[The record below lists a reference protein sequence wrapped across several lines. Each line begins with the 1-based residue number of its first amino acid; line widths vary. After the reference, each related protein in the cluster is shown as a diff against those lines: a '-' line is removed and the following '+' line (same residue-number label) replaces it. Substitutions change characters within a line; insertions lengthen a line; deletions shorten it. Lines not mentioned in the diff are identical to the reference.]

1 MPEKK
6 PSTKDSKKE
15 SQQRLITVLSIAL
28 IVIGAVI
35 YLNPALLGALNK
47 ADSSISEEELIEQ
60 LGKGMCPISAVVRPL
75 DFAKDNSTVELIMKN
90 QEFRIKQAARLTGA
104 VRIPTIVYDEVDE
117 NAPDPDDW
125 TIFYA
130 FHAYLKQTFPL
141 VHANLKVET
150 VNTYS
155 LVYTW
160 EGEDPSLKPLLLT
173 AHQDVVPISEQTKDD
188 WKHPPFEGHY
198 DGEKLWGRG
207 AADDKNMLIAIM
219 SSVEQLL
226 EEGYTTKRTVLLAFG
241 HDEEAGGAR
250 GAAHIAKFLEER
262 YGQDSVYAL
271 LDEGTGLS
279 YIGGKM
285 FAIPS
290 VGEKGATTLY
300 ITLTAP
306 GGHSSVPPKH
316 TAIGIVSQ
324 AITVIENN
332 PFASELTVESPALG
346 MLQCI
351 AKHTDQ
357 IPLWLKKNIFKAA
370 YDAVANS
377 KVLEFMARKPLYDT
391 FVRTTQAID
400 VINGGVKSNALPE
413 SVSFVINT
421 RINAGTT
428 VKQVV
433 DKILGN
439 IVEVAEQHKLGVFLG
454 DEEVL
459 PSSPFGN
466 FKIEWDR
473 QLEPA
478 PISPM
483 DDNTWDIFAGS
494 VKHIVD
500 EYSYPQL
507 APSIVTGNLLMG
519 NTDTNRYWNLTN
531 HIYRFEMT
539 TYTMKEG
546 IHTVNEYVLFN
557 DHLSEIAF
565 LYEYV
570 KSINDFATAP

>member
-1 MPEKK
+1 M
-6 PSTKDSKKE
+6 
-15 SQQRLITVLSIAL
+15 
-28 IVIGAVI
+28 
-35 YLNPALLGALNK
+35 
-47 ADSSISEEELIEQ
+47 
-60 LGKGMCPISAVVRPL
+60 
-75 DFAKDNSTVELIMKN
+75 
-90 QEFRIKQAARLTGA
+90 
-104 VRIPTIVYDEVDE
+104 
-117 NAPDPDDW
+117 
-125 TIFYA
+125 
-130 FHAYLKQTFPL
+130 
-141 VHANLKVET
+141 
-150 VNTYS
+150 
-155 LVYTW
+155 
-160 EGEDPSLKPLLLT
+160 
-173 AHQDVVPISEQTKDD
+173 
-188 WKHPPFEGHY
+188 
-198 DGEKLWGRG
+198 
-207 AADDKNMLIAIM
+207 
-219 SSVEQLL
+219 
-226 EEGYTTKRTVLLAFG
+226 
-241 HDEEAGGAR
+241 
-250 GAAHIAKFLEER
+250 
-262 YGQDSVYAL
+262 
-271 LDEGTGLS
+271 
-279 YIGGKM
+279 
-285 FAIPS
+285 
-290 VGEKGATTLY
+290 
-300 ITLTAP
+300 
-306 GGHSSVPPKH
+306 
-316 TAIGIVSQ
+316 
-324 AITVIENN
+324 
-332 PFASELTVESPALG
+332 
-346 MLQCI
+346 
-351 AKHTDQ
+351 
-357 IPLWLKKNIFKAA
+357 
-370 YDAVANS
+370 
-377 KVLEFMARKPLYDT
+377 
-391 FVRTTQAID
+391 
-400 VINGGVKSNALPE
+400 
-413 SVSFVINT
+413 SFVINT